1 MISQVLQ
8 SSSTL
13 QLLDLVMGV
22 DNQLILLACD
32 GASVALY
39 DASLTAL
46 GVESSRAADQLYGLG
61 AMLSGERVLLPQS
74 HPAGLEL
81 LLEVYRNSSGSSN
94 ASTLV
99 VTHSG
104 TAPSTRSRSSAT
116 AGSRNT
122 IPWTQTGVTVTSASS
137 RSTAPQI
144 VTGVYYFGGST
155 PLVVVLVQTQSVIA
169 FAGGFVPPNFNDI
182 NIQGGTLTLDLSG
195 VDFEDGDTLTLFT
208 FSNLTGSFDDILIDS
223 TLTGCES
230 VGIDSTST
238 ENGAYTVTLLRSNTC
253 NTALT
258 LSARLSWPLFA
269 CTSI

>member
-1 MISQVLQ
+1 LR
-8 SSSTL
+8 
-13 QLLDLVMGV
+13 LLDLALD
-22 DNQLILLACD
+22 DNEQLVVLACD

-99 VTHSG
+99 VTHSS

-137 RSTAPQI
+137 RSSAAPQI
-144 VTGVYYFGGST
+144 LTGVYYFGGST